1 MELEGKTHLLSAG
14 FDHPL
19 HSSVPPNYGLS
30 ALGPVPQLSTTM
42 TLQTFLTSAD
52 RKESLP
58 MMPCIERGNKGY
70 VAKPNCFFKEGGH
83 AFFGE
88 GNAQNSKK
96 ETVRLV
102 VKRVAAFGHK
112 TLLWVPIFA
121 IRENDIDAGLKLR
134 DERCKLVPWPE
145 RTSVCGEG
153 V

>member
-1 MELEGKTHLLSAG
+1 
-14 FDHPL
+14 
-19 HSSVPPNYGLS
+19 
-30 ALGPVPQLSTTM
+30 
-42 TLQTFLTSAD
+42 
-52 RKESLP
+52 

-83 AFFGE
+83 DFFGE

-134 DERCKLVPWPE
+134 DERCKLVPWLE